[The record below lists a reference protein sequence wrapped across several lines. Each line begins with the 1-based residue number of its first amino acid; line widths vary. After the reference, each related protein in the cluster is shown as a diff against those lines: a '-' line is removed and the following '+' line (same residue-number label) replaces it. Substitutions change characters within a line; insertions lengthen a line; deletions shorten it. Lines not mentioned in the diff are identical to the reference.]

1 VLALPIRHHWPYQL
15 GMVLA
20 RVGSAR
26 GQGVTVTG
34 VRVALGDNRK
44 YLQRF
49 ALILEYVLH
58 SEYSDQSE
66 KDRLSAVMDRARQR
80 YGNPDPGSL
89 EDMQYSR
96 YVCKEWLH
104 GV

>member
-1 VLALPIRHHWPYQL
+1 VLALPIRHHWPYWL
-15 GMVLA
+15 GVDLA

-58 SEYSDQSE
+58 SEYSDQSGE
-66 KDRLSAVMDRARQR
+66 RPAVGCHGQSTSEVRQS
-80 YGNPDPGSL
+80 GPW
-89 EDMQYSR
+89 QSR
-96 YVCKEWLH
+96 GHAVFPLRM
-104 GV
+104 